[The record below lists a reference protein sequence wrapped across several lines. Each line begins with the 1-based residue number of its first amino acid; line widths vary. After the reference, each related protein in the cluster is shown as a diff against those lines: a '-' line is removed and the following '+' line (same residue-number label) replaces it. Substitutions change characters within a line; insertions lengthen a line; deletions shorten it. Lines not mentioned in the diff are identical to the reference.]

1 MTGLWTEP
9 MTSCQTLV
17 CVYNQLQMLEPQDY
31 FMGCVLLL
39 YVVGLVVALIVAV
52 KG

>member
-1 MTGLWTEP
+1 MI
-9 MTSCQTLV
+9 SCQTLV
-17 CVYNQLQMLEPQDY
+17 CVYNQLQVVEPEDY
-31 FMGCVLLL
+31 FVGCVLLL

>member
-1 MTGLWTEP
+1 

-17 CVYNQLQMLEPQDY
+17 CVYNQLQTLEPQDY
-31 FMGCVLLL
+31 FVGCVLLL
-39 YVVGLVVALIVAV
+39 HVIGLMVALVVAV

>member
-1 MTGLWTEP
+1 

-39 YVVGLVVALIVAV
+39 YVVGLVVALVVAV

>member
-1 MTGLWTEP
+1 

>member
-1 MTGLWTEP
+1 

-17 CVYNQLQMLEPQDY
+17 CVYNQLQVVEPEDY

-39 YVVGLVVALIVAV
+39 YVVGLVVALVVAV

>member
-1 MTGLWTEP
+1 

-17 CVYNQLQMLEPQDY
+17 CVYNQLPVLEPEDY

>member
-1 MTGLWTEP
+1 

-17 CVYNQLQMLEPQDY
+17 CVYNQLQVVEPEDY

>member
-1 MTGLWTEP
+1 

-31 FMGCVLLL
+31 FVGCVLLL
-39 YVVGLVVALIVAV
+39 YMVGLVVSLIVAV

>member
-1 MTGLWTEP
+1 

-31 FMGCVLLL
+31 FVGCVLLL
-39 YVVGLVVALIVAV
+39 YMVGLVVALIVAV